1 MIVLPNFFSNR
12 RKENMN
18 ELKIFENPDFGQIR
32 VVNINGE
39 PWLVGK
45 DVAGVLGYANSKDAL
60 AKHVDTD
67 DKTIFKG
74 SDLRPLGN
82 ANAKDTFL
90 GDIAEINIPNRGITV
105 INESGLYSLVF
116 GSKMANAKKFKH
128 WVTSEVLPSI
138 RKTGGYSLN
147 IPKNLPEALRAYAA
161 EIEAHEQTKTALAKK
176 EKKIALDAP
185 KVDFYDSVANSES
198 LLSFEK
204 VAKLIAKKGLGRN
217 KLIGWLRDL
226 KLLRKTESGNVPYQQ
241 YVNKGYFKL
250 VESNRVIN
258 GYERVF
264 TTTYVTQKGLDY
276 ILKLSK
282 YYEKE

>member
-39 PWLVGK
+39 PWLAGK
-45 DVAGVLGYANSKDAL
+45 DVANILGYADPSSAVSKHID
-60 AKHVDTD
+60 DE
-67 DKTIFKG
+67 DKTTLPIRQDG
-74 SDLRPLGN
+74 SN
-82 ANAKDTFL
+82 YQTNMTF
-90 GDIAEINIPNRGITV
+90 
-105 INESGLYSLVF
+105 INESGVYALVLS
-116 GSKMANAKKFKH
+116 SKLPTAKKFRR

-161 EIEAHEQTKTALAKK
+161 EIEAHEKTKTALAKK
-176 EKKIALDAP
+176 EKQIALDAP

-198 LLSFEK
+198 LLTFEK

-226 KLLRKTESGNVPYQQ
+226 KLLRKTDSGNVPYQQ

-250 VESNRVIN
+250 VESTRVIN

>member
-1 MIVLPNFFSNR
+1 
-12 RKENMN
+12 MN
-18 ELKIFENPDFGQIR
+18 EVKIFENPDFGQVRTVLI
-32 VVNINGE
+32 E
-39 PWLVGK
+39 DAPYFVGK
-45 DVAGVLGYANSKDAL
+45 DVANILGYSNTADAIGR
-60 AKHVDTD
+60 HVYEE
-67 DKTIFKG
+67 DKTTIEISDGG
-74 SDLRPLGN
+74 SNYKTR
-82 ANAKDTFL
+82 AV
-90 GDIAEINIPNRGITV
+90 I
-105 INESGLYSLVF
+105 INESGIYALVF
-116 GSKMANAKKFKH
+116 GSKLPTARKFKH

-147 IPKNLPEALRAYAA
+147 VPKNLPEALRAYAA
-161 EIEAHEQTKTALAKK
+161 EIEAHEKTKTALAKK

-198 LLSFEK
+198 LLTFEK

-226 KLLRKTESGNVPYQQ
+226 KLLRKTDSGNVPYQQ

-250 VESNRVIN
+250 VESTRVIN

>member
-1 MIVLPNFFSNR
+1 
-12 RKENMN
+12 MN
-18 ELKIFENPDFGQIR
+18 ELKIFENPDFGQVR
-32 VVNINGE
+32 VVNISGE
-39 PWLVGK
+39 PWFVGK
-45 DVAGVLGYANSKDAL
+45 DVAEILGYAEPTKAIRTHCRRVSKMDIGVQTGVRADGTPI
-60 AKHVDTD
+60 KQTVEMS
-67 DKTIFKG
+67 II
-74 SDLRPLGN
+74 PE
-82 ANAKDTFL
+82 
-90 GDIAEINIPNRGITV
+90 GDIYR
-105 INESGLYSLVF
+105 LVAR
-116 GSKMANAKKFKH
+116 SKLPQSEKFEM
-128 WVTSEVLPSI
+128 WVFDEVLPSI

-226 KLLRKTESGNVPYQQ
+226 RLLRKTESGNVPYQQ

>member
-1 MIVLPNFFSNR
+1 
-12 RKENMN
+12 MN
-18 ELKIFENPDFGQIR
+18 ELKIFENPDFGQVR

-39 PWLVGK
+39 AWLVGK
-45 DVAGVLGYANSKDAL
+45 DVAEVLGYENQNRDIVR
-60 AKHVDTD
+60 HVDED
-67 DKTIFKG
+67 DRMMVDGKTQYQNGIE
-74 SDLRPLGN
+74 LGQRGGW
-82 ANAKDTFL
+82 L
-90 GDIAEINIPNRGITV
+90 INV
-105 INESGLYSLVF
+105 SGLYSLVLS
-116 GSKMANAKKFKH
+116 SKLPTAKKFRR

-138 RKTGGYSLN
+138 RKTGGY
-147 IPKNLPEALRAYAA
+147 KVEAKPMDDMEILCRAVL
-161 EIEAHEQTKTALAKK
+161 ISD
-176 EKKIALDAP
+176 KKIKALEDKIKLDAP

-226 KLLRKTESGNVPYQQ
+226 RLLRKTESGNVPYQQ

>member
-1 MIVLPNFFSNR
+1 
-12 RKENMN
+12 MN
-18 ELKIFENPDFGQIR
+18 EVKIFENPDFGQVR
-32 VVNINGE
+32 MVMVE
-39 PWLVGK
+39 DTPYFVGK
-45 DVAGVLGYANSKDAL
+45 DVAEALGYSNVRNAVPA
-60 AKHVDTD
+60 HVDD
-67 DKTIFKG
+67 EDKLCTQIEYAGQKREVT
-74 SDLRPLGN
+74 L
-82 ANAKDTFL
+82 
-90 GDIAEINIPNRGITV
+90 
-105 INESGLYSLVF
+105 INESGVYALVF
-116 GSKMANAKKFKH
+116 SSKLSKAKEFKR

-147 IPKNLPEALRAYAA
+147 VPKNLPEALRAYAA

-198 LLSFEK
+198 LLTFEK

-226 KLLRKTESGNVPYQQ
+226 KLLRKTDSGNVPYQQ

-250 VESNRVIN
+250 VESTRVIN

>member
-1 MIVLPNFFSNR
+1 
-12 RKENMN
+12 MN
-18 ELKIFENPDFGQIR
+18 EVKIFENPDFGQVRI
-32 VVNINGE
+32 VNVNGE

-45 DVAGVLGYANSKDAL
+45 DVAEVLGYVDTNKAIAM
-60 AKHVDTD
+60 HVDEED
-67 DKTIFKG
+67 KLNDKTAL
-74 SDLRPLGN
+74 SLGQ
-82 ANAKDTFL
+82 
-90 GDIAEINIPNRGITV
+90 RGGWL
-105 INESGLYSLVF
+105 INESGLYSLVLS
-116 GSKMANAKKFKH
+116 SKLPNAKKFRR

-147 IPKNLPEALRAYAA
+147 VPKNLPEALRAYAA
-161 EIEAHEQTKTALAKK
+161 EIEAHEQTKAVLAKK

-198 LLSFEK
+198 LLTFEK

-226 KLLRKTESGNVPYQQ
+226 KLLRKTDSGNVPYQQ

>member
-1 MIVLPNFFSNR
+1 
-12 RKENMN
+12 MN
-18 ELKIFENPDFGQIR
+18 ELKIFENPDFGQVRTVLI
-32 VVNINGE
+32 E
-39 PWLVGK
+39 DTPYFVGK
-45 DVAGVLGYANSKDAL
+45 DVAKILGYKNPNEAIQD
-60 AKHVDTD
+60 HVDVD
-67 DKTIFKG
+67 DKFLRSSKG
-74 SDLRPLGN
+74 SEMLKLFSSV
-82 ANAKDTFL
+82 K
-90 GDIAEINIPNRGITV
+90 NIQDKFGRQDNWF
-105 INESGLYSLVF
+105 INESGVYALVF
-116 GSKMANAKKFKH
+116 GSKLPTARKFKN

-161 EIEAHEQTKTALAKK
+161 EIEAHEQTKAALAKK

-198 LLSFEK
+198 LLTFEK

-226 KLLRKTESGNVPYQQ
+226 KLLRKTDSGNVPYQQ

-250 VESNRVIN
+250 VESTRVIN

>member
-1 MIVLPNFFSNR
+1 
-12 RKENMN
+12 MN
-18 ELKIFENPDFGQIR
+18 ELKIFENPDFGQVR

-45 DVAGVLGYANSKDAL
+45 DVVEVLGYTNPSKAL
-60 AKHVDTD
+60 IDHVDNE
-67 DKTIFKG
+67 DKLNNE
-74 SDLRPLGN
+74 SLSSLGQ
-82 ANAKDTFL
+82 
-90 GDIAEINIPNRGITV
+90 RGGWL
-105 INESGLYSLVF
+105 INESGLYSLVLS
-116 GSKMANAKKFKH
+116 SKLPTAKKFRR

-226 KLLRKTESGNVPYQQ
+226 RLLRKTESGNVPYQQ

>member
-45 DVAGVLGYANSKDAL
+45 DVAEALGYSNSRKAL
-60 AKHVDTD
+60 IDHVDDD
-67 DKTIFKG
+67 DKGVTKCNTLGGVQNITI
-74 SDLRPLGN
+74 
-82 ANAKDTFL
+82 
-90 GDIAEINIPNRGITV
+90 
-105 INESGLYSLVF
+105 INESGVYALVF
-116 GSKMANAKKFKH
+116 SSKLPTAKKFRR

-161 EIEAHEQTKTALAKK
+161 EIEAHEKTKTALAKK

-198 LLSFEK
+198 LLTFEK

-226 KLLRKTESGNVPYQQ
+226 KLLRKTDSGNVPYQQ

-250 VESNRVIN
+250 VESTRVIN

>member
-1 MIVLPNFFSNR
+1 
-12 RKENMN
+12 MN
-18 ELKIFENPDFGQIR
+18 ELKIFENPEFGKVR
-32 VVNINGE
+32 TMVINGE
-39 PWLVGK
+39 PYFVGK
-45 DVAGVLGYANSKDAL
+45 DVAEMLGYTNTNKALSDHCKGVTKCYIPHPQGNSTLEVNIIPERDVYRLIMRSKL
-60 AKHVDTD
+60 P
-67 DKTIFKG
+67 
-74 SDLRPLGN
+74 S
-82 ANAKDTFL
+82 
-90 GDIAEINIPNRGITV
+90 AE
-105 INESGLYSLVF
+105 
-116 GSKMANAKKFKH
+116 KFEE
-128 WVTSEVLPSI
+128 WVVSEVLPSI

-161 EIEAHEQTKTALAKK
+161 EIEAHEKTKTALAKK

-198 LLSFEK
+198 LLTFEK

-226 KLLRKTESGNVPYQQ
+226 KLLRKTDSGNVPYQQ

-250 VESNRVIN
+250 VESTRVIN

>member
-1 MIVLPNFFSNR
+1 
-12 RKENMN
+12 MN
-18 ELKIFENPDFGQIR
+18 ELKIFENPDFGQVRMVLIE
-32 VVNINGE
+32 NE
-39 PWLVGK
+39 PYFVGK
-45 DVAGVLGYANSKDAL
+45 DVAEILGYSNYRKAL
-60 AKHVDTD
+60 IDHVDDD
-67 DKTIFKG
+67 DKGVTKCDTLGGVQNMTI
-74 SDLRPLGN
+74 
-82 ANAKDTFL
+82 
-90 GDIAEINIPNRGITV
+90 
-105 INESGLYSLVF
+105 INESGVYALVLS
-116 GSKMANAKKFKH
+116 SKLPTAKKFKR

-161 EIEAHEQTKTALAKK
+161 EIEAHEKTKTALAKK

-198 LLSFEK
+198 LLTFEK

-226 KLLRKTESGNVPYQQ
+226 KLLRKTDSGNVPYQQ

-250 VESNRVIN
+250 VESTRVIN

>member
-1 MIVLPNFFSNR
+1 
-12 RKENMN
+12 MN

-45 DVAGVLGYANSKDAL
+45 DVAEALGYSKTENAIAN
-60 AKHVDTD
+60 HVDEE
-67 DKTIFKG
+67 DKTSTLIQG
-74 SDLRPLGN
+74 SGSN
-82 ANAKDTFL
+82 YKSKA
-90 GDIAEINIPNRGITV
+90 II
-105 INESGLYSLVF
+105 INESGLYSLVLS
-116 GSKMANAKKFKH
+116 SKLPNAKKFRR

-161 EIEAHEQTKTALAKK
+161 EIEAHEKTKTALAKR

-198 LLSFEK
+198 LLTFEK

-250 VESNRVIN
+250 VESTRVIN

>member
-45 DVAGVLGYANSKDAL
+45 DVAEVLGYAEPRSVISKKVDAEDKGV
-60 AKHVDTD
+60 AKMETPSGIQEM
-67 DKTIFKG
+67 TI
-74 SDLRPLGN
+74 
-82 ANAKDTFL
+82 
-90 GDIAEINIPNRGITV
+90 
-105 INESGLYSLVF
+105 INESGLYSLVLS
-116 GSKMANAKKFKH
+116 SKLPTAKKFRR

-161 EIEAHEQTKTALAKK
+161 EIEAHEKTKTALAKK

-198 LLSFEK
+198 LLTFEK

-217 KLIGWLRDL
+217 KMIGWLRDL
-226 KLLRKTESGNVPYQQ
+226 KLLRKTDSGNVPYQQ

-250 VESNRVIN
+250 VESTRVIN